1 MDKEFN
7 KKYVEFINKMDE
19 RYCRPSIAMSGDE
32 ISAYDFINGLNNRL
46 EKYNKVFFG
55 GRNRII
61 DSFNRRNGYTVF
73 TPEYKDKKY
82 RRIGN
87 VGFYVE
93 ENGYYYILLYFVD
106 SRGKL
111 TGTGIVD
118 NFVKLDACDPETVNN
133 KKYLMKYLEVLSDF
147 QRENPEVSF
156 RWDTLNPIS
165 ENIVVGDGF
174 IDCTINPYSLKYI
187 CPYFANSS
195 DDKFVHH
202 KSDYAFDVVSQCG
215 EVFLKNMP
223 VNLNDVNP
231 SLSTLVRKEYGLD
244 GQKLVK

>member
-1 MDKEFN
+1 
-7 KKYVEFINKMDE
+7 
-19 RYCRPSIAMSGDE
+19 
-32 ISAYDFINGLNNRL
+32 
-46 EKYNKVFFG
+46 
-55 GRNRII
+55 
-61 DSFNRRNGYTVF
+61 
-73 TPEYKDKKY
+73 
-82 RRIGN
+82 
-87 VGFYVE
+87 
-93 ENGYYYILLYFVD
+93 
-106 SRGKL
+106 
-111 TGTGIVD
+111 
-118 NFVKLDACDPETVNN
+118 
-133 KKYLMKYLEVLSDF
+133 MKYLEVLSDF